1 MIFCI
6 NHKTMRHFGSAWTSQ
21 FELRYRLLVDK
32 QYWEVGR
39 YQGMEYD
46 QYDTPAATYLVWQD
60 KQGVVRGSVRAV
72 PTDRPYMLRDIW
84 PDMVEKIPL
93 PNSLSVWEATRFCID
108 DSVSGEMRQQI
119 RNELV
124 LAFLEFGLR
133 NDISEMIGVM
143 PPKLWDRVFI
153 NAGWDIEIIG
163 CEKRLETNEVIV
175 AGRMPISLSTLA
187 KVRKT
192 TGISNPVL
200 VTSVFDNIDFKEGD
214 KSYVTT
220 RAA

>member
-6 NHKTMRHFGSAWTSQ
+6 NHKTIRHFGSAWASQ

-60 KQGVVRGSVRAV
+60 KQGVVRGSVRTV
-72 PTDRPYMLRDIW
+72 PTDRPYMLKDIW
-84 PDMVEKIPL
+84 PDMVEKIPM

-108 DSVSGEMRQQI
+108 DTVSGGLRDQI

-143 PPKLWDRVFI
+143 PPKLWDRVFVS
-153 NAGWDIEIIG
+153 AGWEIEIIG
-163 CEKRLETNEVIV
+163 PEKKLETNEIIV
-175 AGRMPISLSTLA
+175 AGRMPINLSTLA
-187 KVRKT
+187 RVRKA
-192 TGISNPVL
+192 TGISSPVL
-200 VTSVFDNIDFKEGD
+200 VTSVFDNIDLKEGD
-214 KSYVTT
+214 NSYVAT